1 MSRTDH
7 PAFVTAR
14 TQNRHL
20 RVVPPPETHTDPCG
34 NAIAG
39 AAVAIVIVAC
49 TAALVWVALWWRP

>member
-39 AAVAIVIVAC
+39 AFCAVVVLAC
-49 TAALVWVALWWRP
+49 ACGLLALALWWRP